1 MTLAFDHIAVSAG
14 TLEEGVDWVEQAL
27 GVQMAGGGKHPLMA
41 THNRLLGLG
50 DLYLEVIA
58 IDPACAPPDR
68 PRWFDLDRFTGPPRL
83 TNWVVRTDDMAATL
97 ATSPQGSGVPLS
109 LARGDY
115 RWKMA
120 VPADGILPY
129 DGAYPAL
136 IEWQTPLHPT
146 QALPDVGV
154 RLKHLTLEHPQAE
167 ALRATLTLHDP
178 RVIIA
183 QGARKT
189 LSATFQTPHGER
201 SLREAAQIHP

>member
-1 MTLAFDHIAVSAG
+1 MSLAFDHIAISAQS
-14 TLEEGVDWVEQAL
+14 LDEGVDWVQGSL
-27 GVQMAGGGKHPLMA
+27 GVAMAGGGQHPLMA

-50 DLYLEVIA
+50 DVYLEVIA
-58 IDPACAPPDR
+58 IDPAGTPPAQ

-83 TNWVVRTDDMAATL
+83 TNWVARTDDMAATL

-120 VPADGILPY
+120 VPADGRLPH

-136 IEWQTPLHPT
+136 IQWQTPLHPT

-154 RLKHLTLEHPQAE
+154 RLKHLTIEHPQAD
-167 ALRATLTLHDP
+167 AVRAALTLHDP
-178 RVIIA
+178 RVIILQAA
-183 QGARKT
+183 QRT
-189 LSATFQTPHGER
+189 LSATFQTPQGER
-201 SLREAAQIHP
+201 SLR

>member
-1 MTLAFDHIAVSAG
+1 MTLAFDHIAVSAR
-14 TLEEGVDWVEQAL
+14 TLEEGVDWVEQSL
-27 GVQMAGGGKHPLMA
+27 GVQMAGGGQHPLMA

-58 IDPACAPPDR
+58 VDPAGVKPAQ

-83 TNWVVRTDDMAATL
+83 TNWVARTNDMAATL
-97 ATSPQGSGVPLS
+97 TASPPGCGVPLS

-120 VPADGILPY
+120 VPPDGILPY

-154 RLKHLTLEHPQAE
+154 RLKCLTIQHPQA
-167 ALRATLTLHDP
+167 ASLRAALALNDP
-178 RVIIA
+178 RVIIMLGPHKA
-183 QGARKT
+183 LT
-189 LSATFQTPHGER
+189 ATFQTPQGER
-201 SLREAAQIHP
+201 TLR